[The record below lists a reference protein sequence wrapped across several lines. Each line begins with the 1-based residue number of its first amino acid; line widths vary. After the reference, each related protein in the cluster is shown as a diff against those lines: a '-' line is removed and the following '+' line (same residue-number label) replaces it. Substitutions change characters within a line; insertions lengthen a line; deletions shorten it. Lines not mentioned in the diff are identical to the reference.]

1 MRRLGLVIIFL
12 ITAALPAAAQLG
24 KRISVQAGTPEDKEL
39 TAINAAATAQQ
50 KLALLDKFSAEHP
63 SGDMALM
70 ACRLYVDV
78 YSSLKNYAKV
88 YEYGDKALAI
98 DPNDLQVGVQ
108 LVRAAQLQPNNAKL
122 FTYGLEVGKMATR
135 YKALPP
141 PAGFPADEWEAQKKQ
156 ALTSAQPSIDWVAG
170 VLYHAATTEAPAKR
184 AADLDRFI
192 DAFPDSSYAQN
203 AEFHIADA
211 YHRAG
216 ESEKML
222 AFVQKRVAANPND
235 LLMQLLLADYLS
247 TKGTNLDQA
256 EASAKKALDILST
269 AQKPAS
275 MSDAQWQK
283 QSNGQKG
290 MAYSALGQVYAEQK
304 KNDEAVK
311 AFEQAKPLLE
321 GSTENSARNS
331 YRLGYTLAKMKRYA
345 EARAAL
351 EEASKPNTQYRALSE
366 KVLRTLPAT
375 RRRR

>member
-156 ALTSAQPSIDWVAG
+156 ALTTAQPSIHWVAG
-170 VLYHAATTEAPAKR
+170 ALYHAATTAAPATR
-184 AADLDRFI
+184 AADITQHL
-192 DAFPDSSYAQN
+192 
-203 AEFHIADA
+203 
-211 YHRAG
+211 
-216 ESEKML
+216 L
-222 AFVQKRVAANPND
+222 AFGRRQVLRPEALNLND
-235 LLMQLLLADYLS
+235 CLHQALPMLNHYFGIGISIELELDDAIGPVVIDREQLGLVLLQLADNARNAMPHGGRLRISTFNAPAVQDLYGRRRVEPGVILTFADDGVGMDAATRDRIFEPFFSTQSIPVANGLGLS
-247 TKGTNLDQA
+247 SVYGIIQQSRGCIDCQSSPGKGTTFRIFLPAAA
-256 EASAKKALDILST
+256 EAA
-269 AQKPAS
+269 AS
-275 MSDAQWQK
+275 VDS
-283 QSNGQKG
+283 
-290 MAYSALGQVYAEQK
+290 LGS
-304 KNDEAVK
+304 
-311 AFEQAKPLLE
+311 PT
-321 GSTENSARNS
+321 GTH
-331 YRLGYTLAKMKRYA
+331 
-345 EARAAL
+345 
-351 EEASKPNTQYRALSE
+351 
-366 KVLRTLPAT
+366 
-375 RRRR
+375 